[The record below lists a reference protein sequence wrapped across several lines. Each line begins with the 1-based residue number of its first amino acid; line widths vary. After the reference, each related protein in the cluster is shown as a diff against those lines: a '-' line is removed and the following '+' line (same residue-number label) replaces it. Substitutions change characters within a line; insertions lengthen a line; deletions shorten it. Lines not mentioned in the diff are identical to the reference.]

1 MQILWAP
8 GGSDKMEALRHWSTR
23 HAFGLKRVYDACSRY
38 VPHLRGALRA
48 IGPDRAERMLTPLES
63 ASKALFFDCKMC
75 GQCVLS
81 STGMTCPLNC
91 AKRMRNGP
99 CGGVS
104 PAGMCEV
111 KPQMRCVWVEAT
123 EGRKRIGWDSNQGA
137 KALPPLDHR
146 RAGRSTWIQ
155 VIDGTLST
163 QAPAT
168 AAIPEPP
175 REIHPFEQACR
186 SGRFVVTVEV
196 PPPDSAD
203 PAVLV
208 EHATRFTGLA
218 DAINITDGAG
228 GNCHMSSVAASAILT
243 QHGFTPV
250 WQVACRDRNRIAIQG
265 EILGAAALGIR
276 NVLCLTGDD
285 VSRGDQPEAKPVFD
299 LDSVSLL
306 RIARKMRDGGTYNSG
321 RKIATPPN
329 LFLGATI
336 NPFAPPFRDRVA
348 NLAQKIAAG
357 ARFIQTQFCFDV
369 AALSDFMKDVRAR
382 GLHERAT
389 IIVGVGT
396 LSSAKALR
404 RMAQLVPGVNI
415 PESLLKRI
423 ESAADQRA
431 EAKTI
436 LVETIQQLAEIEGI
450 GGVHLMGYRNEDVL
464 VQAIIESGLRTTRA
478 DVALQA

>member
-1 MQILWAP
+1 
-8 GGSDKMEALRHWSTR
+8 MEVLRHWSTR
-23 HAFGLKRVYDACSRY
+23 HASGLKRVYDACARY
-38 VPHLRGALRA
+38 APSFGRVLRM
-48 IGPDRAERMLTPLES
+48 IGPERAERMLGPIEH

-81 STGMTCPLNC
+81 STGMTCSLNC

-123 EGRKRIGWDSNQGA
+123 AGRKRIDSRSGQDA

-146 RAGRSTWIQ
+146 RTGRSTWIQ
-155 VIDGTLST
+155 VIDGTLSKP
-163 QAPAT
+163 APVAP
-168 AAIPEPP
+168 AIPERL

-186 SGRFVVTVEV
+186 SGHFVVTAEV
-196 PPPDSAD
+196 APPDSAD
-203 PAVLV
+203 PAVLI
-208 EHATRFTGLA
+208 ELAARFTGLV

-250 WQVACRDRNRIAIQG
+250 WQLACRDRNRIAIQG

-276 NVLCLTGDD
+276 NLLCLTGDD
-285 VSRGDQPEAKPVFD
+285 VSRGDQPQAKPVFD

-306 RIARKMRDGGTYNSG
+306 HIARKMRDGGTYNSG

-336 NPFAPPFRDRVA
+336 NPFVPPFRDRIA
-348 NLAQKIAAG
+348 NMTQKIEAG

-369 AALSDFMKDVRAR
+369 EAFADFMQGVRAR
-382 GLHERAT
+382 GLHQRAT

-404 RMAQLVPGVNI
+404 RMAQFVPGVSI
-415 PESLLKRI
+415 PEPLLRRI
-423 ESAADQRA
+423 EGATDQRA
-431 EAKTI
+431 EGKAV
-436 LVETIQQLAEIEGI
+436 LVETIRRLAEIEGV
-450 GGVHLMGYRNEDVL
+450 GGVHLMGYRNEDIL
-464 VQAIIESGLRTTRA
+464 TQAILESGLRQPRGGA
-478 DVALQA
+478 ALQA